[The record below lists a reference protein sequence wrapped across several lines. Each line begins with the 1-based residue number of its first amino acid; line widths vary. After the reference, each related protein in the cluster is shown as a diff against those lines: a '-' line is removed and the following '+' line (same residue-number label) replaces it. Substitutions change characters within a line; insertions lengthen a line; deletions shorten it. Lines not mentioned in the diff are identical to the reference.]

1 MNIPVINV
9 DVSTSSDPQD
19 AQVEAV
25 TTLFMLDSDDEFRER
40 VVVDF
45 IEDLLGQGA
54 DLGENKLTLN
64 DLIRQAADDVL
75 TKYVAA
81 HPDRYSEDAANI
93 FRKAEEEDKQFDS
106 YLSFFDVVANH

>member
-1 MNIPVINV
+1 MNIPCLRV
-9 DVSTSSDPQD
+9 DVSVSSDPQD
-19 AQVEAV
+19 ARLEDV
-25 TTLFMLDSDDEFRER
+25 TTLFLLDSDDDFRER

-54 DLGENKLTLN
+54 DLGDSKLTLN

-81 HPDRYSEDAANI
+81 HPKRYESDAIEIIQRDERHDADLAYYDAVN
-93 FRKAEEEDKQFDS
+93 
-106 YLSFFDVVANH
+106 NN

>member
-1 MNIPVINV
+1 MNIPVIKV

-19 AQVEAV
+19 ARFEDV
-25 TTLFMLDSDDEFRER
+25 TTLFMLDNDEEFRER
-40 VVVDF
+40 VVVSF

-54 DLGENKLTLN
+54 DLGESKLTLH
-64 DLIRQAADDVL
+64 DLIKQAADDVL

-93 FRKAEEEDKQFDS
+93 FRKAEEEDKQLDS
-106 YLSFFDVVANH
+106 YLSLFDVVANH

>member
-1 MNIPVINV
+1 MNIPVLRV

-19 AQVEAV
+19 ARLEDV
-25 TTLFMLDSDDEFRER
+25 TTLFLLDNDDDFRER

-54 DLGENKLTLN
+54 DLGDSKLTLH

-81 HPDRYSEDAANI
+81 HPKRYSEDAIEI
-93 FRKAEEEDKQFDS
+93 FRKSEEEEIGFNAG
-106 YLSFFDVVANH
+106 LSLLEVVNNY